1 MTHELARVID
11 KVYKFGQLV
20 MMAGAL
26 LTAVSYAGQRSE
38 RDEAQTRAIER
49 MATEMQK
56 MQEAANQG
64 NAEIRVINVRVGA
77 LEDRVGKMERR

>member
-1 MTHELARVID
+1 
-11 KVYKFGQLV
+11 
-20 MMAGAL
+20 
-26 LTAVSYAGQRSE
+26 
-38 RDEAQTRAIER
+38 

-77 LEDRVGKMERR
+77 LEDRVGKMEKR

>member
-77 LEDRVGKMERR
+77 LEDRVGKMEKR

>member
-1 MTHELARVID
+1 
-11 KVYKFGQLV
+11 VYKFGQLV

>member
-1 MTHELARVID
+1 MTQELAQALD
-11 KVYKFGQLV
+11 KWHKFAQLA

-26 LTAVSYAGQRSE
+26 LTAVLYAGQRSE

-49 MATEMQK
+49 MANEMQK

-64 NAEIRVINVRVGA
+64 NSEIRVINVRVGA
-77 LEDRVGKMERR
+77 LEERVGKMERR

>member
-38 RDEAQTRAIER
+38 RD
-49 MATEMQK
+49 
-56 MQEAANQG
+56 
-64 NAEIRVINVRVGA
+64 
-77 LEDRVGKMERR
+77 